1 MSGYTWMLPKGNRYE
16 QYISSMVFVMIKIY
30 MFFMEGEDKYCRM
43 ADMGV
48 SRTKWGIAG
57 KINNFFFNSTSGF

>member
-1 MSGYTWMLPKGNRYE
+1 
-16 QYISSMVFVMIKIY
+16 MVFVMIKIY

-57 KINNFFFNSTSGF
+57 KTIFFLIQLLVFSWVLKAELQPS